1 MATANGI
8 WDARSVANTF
18 PGWLSEAPT
27 YDTVEKIYAQ
37 MFNLSQWANTGGYT
51 NTNVFDM
58 WANILIDNGYSG
70 NVNAT
75 CNAFQNLFAIMYG
88 QTAPF

>member
-1 MATANGI
+1 MATANGVF
-8 WDARSVANTF
+8 DARSTANTF
-18 PGWLSEAPT
+18 PAWLSLPPT
-27 YDTVEKIYAQ
+27 YATAEVVYAQ
-37 MFNLSQWANTGGYT
+37 MFNLLQWANTGGYT

-58 WANILIDNGYSG
+58 WANILIDNGYGG

-75 CNAFQNLFAIMYG
+75 CNAFQNLFCIMYG